1 MLRKPII
8 TGRQRKRRSKERERK
23 KMKGRWEI
31 IGKEFTENLGYSS
44 KESREERFQPKRDRK
59 IP

>member
-8 TGRQRKRRSKERERK
+8 TGRQRKRRSKERERN

-44 KESREERFQPKRDRK
+44 
-59 IP
+59 